1 MDALKSCDNII
12 EVILSS
18 AKKFQKKIEVIFMIS
33 FWSDAI
39 GLSFAWAFG
48 WGLVLTCY
56 VLDWKIE
63 WMQSI
68 KNNLSLFSHP
78 FHFHFLIP
86 NAFLP
91 HHHIYFKLYGILCI
105 HKWFLPQHFRLDSFC
120 F

>member
-1 MDALKSCDNII
+1 
-12 EVILSS
+12 
-18 AKKFQKKIEVIFMIS
+18 MIS
-33 FWSDAI
+33 SWSDAI
-39 GLSFAWAFG
+39 DLSFAWAFG

-105 HKWFLPQHFRLDSFC
+105 HKWFLPQHF
-120 F
+120 